1 MGYEFAESGFGFFGN
16 SYTGDID
23 ILKFFESFG
32 SDMQKTIW
40 IYDYYTDGFKAIT
53 ETSYGSVYYG
63 KRNAR
68 HGLITDIRSMQA
80 FLMNTFVTGA
90 SAQSV
95 DYSAAI
101 WGNPKYGLVPVSTP
115 DPAPAKRVAANED
128 MFTVYVAGATQE
140 DEVSFIRSNAY
151 SATFDNG
158 ADASKWMNNGLNLY
172 VVTEDGELAAV
183 ASDEIVDMT
192 IAFQSG
198 NETEYTLGFDNL
210 RGETFELRDVLTG
223 ATIQMTEGATYTFS
237 QEANTTIPARFQII
251 GARKVAT
258 GVENTSECAAVQQ
271 KVIENGVLYILRDN
285 KWYNA
290 QGQMVK

>member
-1 MGYEFAESGFGFFGN
+1 MHFPLAYGSRLPPLHPSFSASALVMKFFG
-16 SYTGDID
+16 
-23 ILKFFESFG
+23 SFG
-32 SDMQKTIW
+32 GDMQKTIW
-40 IYDYYTDGFKAIT
+40 IYDYYVDAFKAIT
-53 ETSYGSVYYG
+53 ETSYGTVYYG

-80 FLMNTFVTGA
+80 FLMNTFAEGA

-101 WGNPKYGLVPVSTP
+101 WGNPKYGLVPTP

-128 MFTVYVAGATQE
+128 MFTVYVAGAKQE
-140 DEVSFIRSNAY
+140 DEVTFIRNNAY
-151 SATFDNG
+151 SAAFDNG
-158 ADASKWMNNGLNLY
+158 ADASKWMNNGINLY
-172 VVTEDGELAAV
+172 VATEDGELAAV

-210 RGETFELRDVLTG
+210 RGEQFELRDVLTG
-223 ATIQMTEGATYTFS
+223 ATIQIVEGATYAFS
-237 QEANTTIPARFQII
+237 QEANTTVPARFQII
-251 GARKVAT
+251 GAKKVPT
-258 GVENTSECAAVQQ
+258 GVESVAEGANVQQ
-271 KVIENGVLYILRDN
+271 KIMVNGVLYILRDN

-290 QGQMVK
+290 QGQIVK